1 MSATT
6 IIGFSW
12 GDIYIYDERGTAVV
26 NRTNGHMNKDE
37 VVEALSANGYRIASA
52 GRVVPAPH
60 MKARAYDI
68 KAA

>member
-1 MSATT
+1 MNASQ
-6 IIGFSW
+6 IITFNW
-12 GDIYIYDERGTAVV
+12 GELYIYDHRGTAVI
-26 NRTNGHMNKDE
+26 NRTNGHMNKAE
-37 VVEALSANGYRIASA
+37 VIEALRENGYRIASA